1 MRVTRRGACSNLC
14 QAMIESPQ
22 NTVEIE
28 RRHVREAEK
37 LVARQEAILRE
48 LRLRRDRRLAEL
60 AQEVLAGLQ
69 ENLRLAAERLAKLE
83 QQRSEK
89 RPVPG

>member
-1 MRVTRRGACSNLC
+1 
-14 QAMIESPQ
+14 MIESLQ
-22 NTVEIE
+22 NAVEIE

-69 ENLRLAAERLAKLE
+69 ESLKLASERLARLE
-83 QQRSEK
+83 HERSEK
-89 RPVPG
+89 RPVPS